1 MDSNISY
8 RPFHHLYEDLSSK
21 EGSDSDNTGFHSYR
35 EPNSQ
40 TIKNDKLETT
50 VSVFD
55 VASHVLN
62 RLSDK
67 SCTTM
72 KLHKL
77 LYYCQA
83 WSMVWTE
90 KPIFHEKIEAWS
102 NGPVIKDL
110 FYFHKGSYSIHYN
123 DITNGN
129 EKLLSDDQK
138 KVVDDVIKFYGDKD
152 PQWLIDLTH
161 SEDPWVTAR
170 KGLSSN
176 ERGNR
181 EISLESMQ
189 IYYSSLK

>member
-8 RPFHHLYEDLSSK
+8 RPYYHLSQDFSSP
-21 EGSDSDNTGFHSYR
+21 EGSDSHSSGFQSYR

-40 TIKNDKLETT
+40 TIKNDKIETT

-55 VASHVLN
+55 AAHYILS

-90 KPIFHEKIEAWS
+90 KPIFNEKIEAWS
-102 NGPVIKDL
+102 SGPVVKDL
-110 FYFHKGSYSIHYN
+110 FYFHKGSYSIHYS

-129 EKLLSDDQK
+129 EKLLSYDQK
-138 KVVDDVIKFYGDKD
+138 GVIDDVINFYGDKD

-161 SEDPWVTAR
+161 SEDPWIAAR

-181 EISLESMQ
+181 EITLDSMQ
-189 IYYSSLK
+189 VYYSSLK